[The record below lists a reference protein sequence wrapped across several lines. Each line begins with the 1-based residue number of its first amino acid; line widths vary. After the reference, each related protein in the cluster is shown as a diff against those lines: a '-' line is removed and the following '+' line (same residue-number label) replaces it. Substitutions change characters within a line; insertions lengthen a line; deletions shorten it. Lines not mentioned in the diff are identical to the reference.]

1 MCDQSPTQRYPTYP
15 IYKASATEWLRSI
28 PGHWELRRL
37 KTLARVYL
45 SNVDKTS
52 VEGQVPVRLCNY
64 VDVYHN
70 EQIVGSIEFMAAT
83 ATPEQVGRFSS
94 VEVMC

>member
-1 MCDQSPTQRYPTYP
+1 
-15 IYKASATEWLRSI
+15 
-28 PGHWELRRL
+28 
-37 KTLARVYL
+37 VYL